1 MYKIIGA
8 DQKEYG
14 PVSADQIR
22 QWIREGRANATT
34 LCQTEGTVGFRPLS
48 TFPEFGYPQPA
59 PPAPPLPPQPPQ
71 YSSVATNGN
80 AVTGFI
86 FGILACTCPC
96 ASFFTGAIGI
106 IFSCIALSQLSHNT
120 VEKGKGLAIAGLV
133 LSILGLLFWTG
144 LGALSLLPHGHFYRH
159 WNSI

>member
-34 LCQTEGTVGFRPLS
+34 VCQAEGTTGWRALS
-48 TFPEFGYPQPA
+48 TFPEFGFPQ
-59 PPAPPLPPQPPQ
+59 PAPPLPPQPPV
-71 YSSVATNGN
+71 YSTGATNGN
-80 AVTGFI
+80 AVTGLI

-106 IFSCIALSQLSHNT
+106 IFSCIALSQMSNHH
-120 VEKGKGLAIAGLV
+120 EQKGKGLAIAGLV
-133 LSILGLLFWTG
+133 LSILGLLFWSG
-144 LGALSLLPHGHFYRH
+144 LGALSLLPHARHIYRPF
-159 WNSI
+159 SI